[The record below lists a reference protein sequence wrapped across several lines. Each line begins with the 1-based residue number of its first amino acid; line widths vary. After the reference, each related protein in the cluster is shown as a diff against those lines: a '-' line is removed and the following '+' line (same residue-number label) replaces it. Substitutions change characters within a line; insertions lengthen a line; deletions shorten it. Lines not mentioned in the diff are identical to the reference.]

1 MKRFVFLFIAF
12 FVFLSFI
19 LIEDNS
25 ITFTKD
31 NVSRMPN
38 DWFFSQR
45 AFPYNK
51 INHKQYV
58 KSLAYAK
65 SMYSAREGD
74 EAEWQFAGPENIE
87 GRITDIELSPD
98 NPDIVYIGTANGGVF
113 KSVDAGLNW
122 EAVFDD
128 QSSLSIG
135 DIAISNSNPEVVYVG
150 TGEAN
155 AGGGS
160 LAYDGTGVFKSN
172 DSGETWQLIGLEN
185 SGSIGRMIVHP
196 DNPDILYVAAMGSL
210 FSDDSQGGVYK
221 TTDGGSTWE
230 QKLFISDS
238 TGAIDLVIDPYNPE
252 TIYTAMWERVRRP
265 GRRSYG
271 GPESGI
277 YKSVDGGE
285 NWSELT
291 NGLPSLPEE
300 KGRIGIDIAIS
311 DPQVLYAV
319 YADSI
324 GYFKGIYKTLDEGA
338 TWLDVSSDIDP
349 GCFAAYGWW
358 FGRLKVDPTNA
369 NIAYLIGFYL
379 YKTENGG
386 SSWNVISGWNV
397 HVDQHALAINP
408 ENNEKIYLG
417 NDGGFY
423 SSQNAGN
430 AWYWSES
437 LPITQFYSC
446 DLDEQVPGRIY
457 GGAQDNGTNRTM
469 TGNTDDWEMIYG
481 GDGLRVLVDPSNN
494 NYIYAQY
501 QYGGLGRSTDGGES
515 FIDAKNGISGQD
527 RFNWNSP
534 IVFDPQDP
542 DVLYFGSN
550 KLYKSTDRAQSWS
563 AISPDLTDGQGGGNI
578 VYNTLTT
585 ISVSPID
592 NDYIYT
598 GSDDGNVWF
607 SDDGGI
613 IWSNISAGL
622 PKRWVS
628 SVAADP
634 FDKNVVY
641 VSLSGYRWDDYI
653 PHVLRSADNGST
665 WVDVSANLPEAPVN
679 EIVIDP
685 TKEDYLYCATDMGV
699 FYSKD
704 GGNSWQPAGSALPI
718 IVVNDLRL
726 FDSGRQLIAATYGRG
741 IYTLDLSVLTSEKE
755 NLSQE
760 NRIRCFPNPFSDY
773 LNIVVSG
780 QSTDKEY
787 TIDIFNASGQK
798 VKSFRGNNDKPIIW
812 DATNSHGVKLEPAIY
827 YLRLN
832 NDGLSNKLVLVK

>member
-1 MKRFVFLFIAF
+1 MKKVVFALVAF
-12 FVFLSFI
+12 FVLLSFI
-19 LIEDNS
+19 VLNRNS
-25 ITFTKD
+25 GPAEEQLPAL
-31 NVSRMPN
+31 PN

-45 AFPYNK
+45 AFPFK
-51 INHKQYV
+51 AINHEQYI
-58 KSLAYAK
+58 KSLEYAK
-65 SMYSAREGD
+65 TMFPERAGNSP
-74 EAEWQFAGPENIE
+74 EWQFAGPENIE
-87 GRITDIELSPD
+87 GRITDIEMSPD
-98 NPDIVYIGTANGGVF
+98 DPETVYIGSANGGVF
-113 KSVDAGLNW
+113 KSADAGMNW
-122 EAVFDD
+122 EPIFDD

-135 DIAISNSNPEVVYVG
+135 DIAISLSNPEVIYVG

-160 LAYDGTGVFKSN
+160 LAYDGTGIFKST
-172 DSGETWQLIGLEN
+172 DSGESWQFVGLEN
-185 SGSIGRMIVHP
+185 SGSIGRMVVHP
-196 DNPDILYVAAMGSL
+196 DNPDILYVAAMGRL
-210 FSDDSQGGVYK
+210 FSDGSQGGIYK
-221 TTDGGSTWE
+221 TIDGGSSWE

-238 TGAIDLVIDPYNPE
+238 TGAIDVVIDPSHPE
-252 TIYTAMWERVRRP
+252 TLYASMWERVRRP

-271 GPESGI
+271 GPTSGI

-285 NWSELT
+285 NWVELT
-291 NGLPSLPEE
+291 NGLPSLPDE

-324 GYFKGIYKTLDEGA
+324 GYFKGMYKTMDEGA
-338 TWLDVSSDIDP
+338 TWLDISNSIDP
-349 GCFAAYGWW
+349 DCFASYGWW
-358 FGRLKVDPTNA
+358 FGRVKVDPTDA

-397 HVDQHALAINP
+397 HVDQHAVAINP
-408 ENNEKIYLG
+408 ENNEKVYLG

-423 SSQNAGN
+423 SSQNGGN
-430 AWYWSES
+430 TWYWSES

-446 DLDEQVPGRIY
+446 DLDEQVPERIY

-469 TGNTDDWEMIYG
+469 TGSTNDWESIYG

-515 FIDAKNGISGQD
+515 FTPADNGINGQN

-534 IVFDPQDP
+534 IVFNPQNP
-542 DVLYFGSN
+542 DILYFGSN

-563 AISPDLTDGQGGGNI
+563 AISPDLTDGQGSGNI
-578 VYNTLTT
+578 VYNTLTS

-592 NDYIYT
+592 DQYIYT

-607 SDDGGI
+607 TDDGGFV
-613 IWSNISAGL
+613 WSNISGGL
-622 PKRWVS
+622 PKRWIS

-634 FDKNVVY
+634 FDKAVVY
-641 VSLSGYRWDDYI
+641 VSLSGYRRDDYI
-653 PHVLRSADNGST
+653 PHLLRSSNNGST
-665 WVDVSANLPEAPVN
+665 WVDISNNLPEAPVN
-679 EIVIDP
+679 EIVVDP
-685 TKEDYLYCATDMGV
+685 TKEGYLYCATDMGV

-704 GGNSWQPAGSALPI
+704 GGGSWEAAGSALPI

-726 FDSGRQLIAATYGRG
+726 FDGGRKLVAATYGRG

-755 NLSQE
+755 NLQQE
-760 NRIRCFPNPFSDY
+760 NSISCFPNPFSDY
-773 LNIVVSG
+773 LNIKISG
-780 QSTDKEY
+780 QGLGNDYVIEVL
-787 TIDIFNASGQK
+787 DASGHK
-798 VKSFRGNNDKPIIW
+798 VKTIKGNPNNTIIW
-812 DATNSHGVKLEPAIY
+812 DATDERGKKQDPGAYFIRMAGKVSATKV
-827 YLRLN
+827 
-832 NDGLSNKLVLVK
+832 VLVN